1 MNNFICRLYKIARI
15 KVPKDKGFDDKI
27 YPYQIRENQG
37 INEKVSIHELVT
49 YIALCTK
56 GAQDIEPSILQKRLK
71 NKNAAE
77 VSNIIM
83 DLIEKGKQHN
93 SIMVYNPWKPLQK
106 WQTFP
111 QSTLMELSTKIN
123 IRASALWGIYN
134 SSKTDFPYYIDIVK
148 QYMDHTGEPMPDTVS
163 FNILSTN
170 FNLGF
175 QNIIDQLNIT
185 KGKFYKLLISNLAN
199 NNFNINDTIKQ
210 LMLSKSDTVYQ
221 KIVNK
226 SFIIN
231 DQQHD
236 VHTISQ
242 ATGIDMNDLILFII
256 LDNQSDSKLEYNHFI
271 SAITMI
277 MGSGSNTIKSKNGHD
292 MKVFSIN
299 GKQMTYYDIREALDI
314 TRATIYKY
322 LREQGDNFP
331 KFIEDLIN
339 QKIPTSQLYIQVG
352 NESLSLNDIAELFNK
367 QGKSV
372 SRKTLSK
379 RFNEILEKY
388 NFNYK
393 KAVTTFT
400 KIINDELNSNKFSLN
415 KIYNSSAIKIG
426 HEIKTTTEWVQVIK
440 DKWGKEL
447 ITTQQIRNWKHYL
460 QDDKKVA
467 ERIKDIIDHG
477 GQAEMFKLK
486 FPITVNNET
495 LEAHQ
500 WAKRINDKHG
510 YGTISPQTVRAW
522 YTTGIEYNQPNF
534 AAEKVQ
540 EKLLFGNIDKNVYHV
555 FNKNLTFNELASK
568 LSMDKNILIN
578 KWKELQGDYLRMES
592 WLMQQFEDRNITAY
606 SRLRRKIYAIK
617 KEDI

>member
-1 MNNFICRLYKIARI
+1 MNNFIRRLYKIARI

-175 QNIIDQLNIT
+175 QNIIDRLNIT

-242 ATGIDMNDLILFII
+242 ATGIDMDDLILFII

-299 GKQMTYYDIREALDI
+299 GKQMTYYDIMEALDI
-314 TRATIYKY
+314 TRATVYKY

-477 GQAEMFKLK
+477 EQAEMFKLK

-606 SRLRRKIYAIK
+606 SRLRKKIYAIK